1 MLFHRVQPFPTEVTA
16 EGFLNKALFNA
27 PVPPNTDDASV
38 AVIVEVPAKS
48 VKDAEVVKEHRDG
61 AAVSV
66 NVFLCLLKPAE
77 FAEMDWCSVV
87 YAELKSGQP
96 TLK

>member
-1 MLFHRVQPFPTEVTA
+1 
-16 EGFLNKALFNA
+16 
-27 PVPPNTDDASV
+27 
-38 AVIVEVPAKS
+38 VEVPAKS
-48 VKDAEVVKEHRDG
+48 VKDAEVVEEHRDS
-61 AAVSV
+61 AAVGV

-87 YAELKSGQP
+87 YAELENGQP

>member
-27 PVPPNTDDASV
+27 SIAPNADDASV

-48 VKDAEVVKEHRDG
+48 VKDAEVVKEHCDG